1 MLEQLVALRKEIHR
15 FPELSG
21 KEYDTAQRI
30 VNFLTPFEPDQII
43 TELGTTGVAAV
54 YDFGQPKTTIMI
66 RCELDALPIQEINSF
81 EYRSTYDSVSHKCGH
96 DGHMVIVAGLAD
108 WLQKTSLENARIVLL
123 FQPAEETGE
132 GAPGILADSKFEE
145 IIPDYIFALHNL
157 PGFPIH
163 QIVTTGSEFTSTV
176 QSVSISLHG
185 KESHAAEPEKGLN
198 PALAIA
204 ELIDSFEEITNN
216 DVNSDD
222 FTLITPVY
230 STMGSKDYGVS
241 PANAELHL
249 TVRTWTPELM
259 TSLMERIKTTASQT
273 ATKHRL
279 DHELMWFDYFAA
291 TKNDAFCNSVIN
303 ESAHKNDMK
312 PVFQKHPFK
321 FGEDFGVF
329 TQRYPGAMFG
339 LGSGINTPA
348 LHNPDYDFPDEIIET
363 GISMFKEI
371 INTTLQ
377 HRKDNS

>member
-1 MLEQLVALRKEIHR
+1 MLQQLIALRKEIHR

-21 KEYDTAQRI
+21 KEYETAQRI

-54 YDFGQPKTTIMI
+54 YDFGKIETTIMI

-81 EYRSTYDSVSHKCGH
+81 EYRATVDSVSHKCGH
-96 DGHMVIVAGLAD
+96 DGHMVIVAGLAS
-108 WLQKTSLENARIVLL
+108 WLQNASIENARIVLL

-157 PGFPIH
+157 PGFPMH
-163 QIVTTGSEFTSTV
+163 QIVTTASEFTSTV

-185 KESHAAEPEKGLN
+185 KESHAAEPENGIN

-204 ELIDSFEEITNN
+204 ELINSFEDIVIN

-230 STMGSKDYGVS
+230 SSMGGKDYGVS
-241 PANAELHL
+241 PADGELHL
-249 TVRTWTPELM
+249 TARTWTPEQM
-259 TSLMERIKTTASQT
+259 NSLMERIETIALQT
-273 ATKHRL
+273 AKKHKL
-279 DHELMWFDYFAA
+279 NHELFWFGYFAA
-291 TKNDAFCNSVIN
+291 TKNHAFCNSVIQ
-303 ESAHKNDMK
+303 ESATEKGTDC
-312 PVFQKHPFK
+312 VFQKHPFK

-339 LGSGINTPA
+339 LGSGTDTPA

-363 GISMFKEI
+363 GILMFTEI
-371 INTTLQ
+371 ITTILE
-377 HRKDNS
+377 KK